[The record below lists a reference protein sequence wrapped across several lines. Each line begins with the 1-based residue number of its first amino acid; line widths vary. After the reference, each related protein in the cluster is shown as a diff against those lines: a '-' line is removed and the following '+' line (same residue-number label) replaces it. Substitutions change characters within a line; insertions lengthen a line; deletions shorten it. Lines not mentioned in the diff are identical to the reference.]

1 MNILSILLNLKL
13 GCHIIKF
20 LHQIKDVRN
29 NLNITTLMQN
39 ETKSLFGLKRNKKS
53 VSDCNYFQPNSPVL
67 FNNLSI
73 LVKC

>member
-39 ETKSLFGLKRNKKS
+39 ETKNLFGLKRNKKS
-53 VSDCNYFQPNSPVL
+53 VSATIFSQTVRSCSIISPSL
-67 FNNLSI
+67 
-73 LVKC
+73 